1 VSIVEE
7 SQESGHAA
15 EGGDLPLVGTRV
27 LDLTRA
33 LSGPFCTALL
43 GDLGADV
50 LKVEPLRG
58 ELCRH
63 FGPYDGAESLYFVAV
78 NRNKRSIA
86 IDMWSPSGREVLR
99 GMVGQCD
106 VLVENFRPGVLDALL
121 GEEWLKTTY
130 PELIVTSI
138 SGFGHVG
145 PRKGEACFD
154 QIAQGMGG
162 FMSLTGTT
170 ATGPMRSGIPL
181 ADILS
186 GMFAA
191 LGVCASLAGS
201 RRGQSVHT
209 SLLESILAVLTFQG
223 QQYLS
228 LGEVPE
234 PAGNDHPVTVPYG
247 VFRTADQPIN
257 LAASTDAQWTS
268 LCDVI
273 GAPELATD
281 ERFATPR
288 KRFEHKPDLIP
299 EIDARLALKGATEWM
314 ELLTQASI
322 PCGPINDL
330 SRTFA
335 EPQLKALDVVQEVTH
350 SVLGKIP
357 VARGPIWIGGS
368 APHVR
373 RAAPMLGEHTV
384 EILAECGH
392 SAEDIERLIDEGIV
406 ATAAESREP
415 AVQSSPA
422 E

>member
-1 VSIVEE
+1 VSDIDNRPDPVQGEE
-7 SQESGHAA
+7 EA
-15 EGGDLPLVGTRV
+15 DLPLSGTRV

-50 LKVEPLRG
+50 AKVEPLRG
-58 ELCRH
+58 ELCRQ
-63 FGPYDGAESLYFVAV
+63 FGPYQGSESLYFVAV

-86 IDMWSPSGREVLR
+86 VDMWSESGRELLKS
-99 GMVGQCD
+99 MVGQCD

-121 GEEWLKTTY
+121 GEQWLKDEH
-130 PELIVTSI
+130 PDVIVTSI

-145 PRKGEACFD
+145 PRSGEACFD

-162 FMSLTGTT
+162 FMSLTGTQES
-170 ATGPMRSGIPL
+170 GPMRSGIPL

-191 LGVCASLAGS
+191 LGVCASLAGR

-209 SLLESILAVLTFQG
+209 SLLEGILAVLTFQG

-247 VFRTADQPIN
+247 VFPTADQRIN
-257 LAASTDAQWTS
+257 LAAATDAQWKG
-268 LCDVI
+268 LCEVI

-288 KRFEHKPDLIP
+288 SRFQNKGALNRQ
-299 EIDARLALKGATEWM
+299 IDAKLALKPATEW
-314 ELLTQASI
+314 LAALKAAHI

-330 SRTFA
+330 SQTFA
-335 EPQLKALDVVQEVTH
+335 EPQVEALEVVQEVTH
-350 SVLGKIP
+350 SVLGNVP
-357 VARGPIWIGGS
+357 VTRGPVWIGGS
-368 APHVR
+368 APRVR
-373 RAAPMLGEHTV
+373 RAAPMLGEHTA
-384 EILAECGH
+384 EILSEWGH
-392 SAEDIERLIDEGIV
+392 TQDAIDRLIDQGTV
-406 ATAAESREP
+406 TTAARPQETVAQGGP
-415 AVQSSPA
+415 AA
-422 E
+422 

>member
-1 VSIVEE
+1 MSTVEE
-7 SQESGHAA
+7 RHEPDQATA
-15 EGGDLPLVGTRV
+15 GGQLPLVGTRV

-63 FGPYDGAESLYFVAV
+63 FGPYDGEESLYFVAV

-86 IDMWSPSGREVLR
+86 IDMWSPAGRDVLR
-99 GMVGQCD
+99 TIVGQCD

-121 GEEWLKTTY
+121 GEEWLKTTH
-130 PELIVTSI
+130 PELIVAAI

-145 PRKGEACFD
+145 PRRGEACFD

-162 FMSLTGTT
+162 FMSLTGTPES
-170 ATGPMRSGIPL
+170 GPMRSGIPL
-181 ADILS
+181 SDILS

-191 LGVCASLAGS
+191 LGVCASLAGD
-201 RRGQSVHT
+201 RRGQSVNT

-247 VFRTADQPIN
+247 VFQTADQPIN
-257 LAASTDAQWTS
+257 LAASTDGQWTS
-268 LCDVI
+268 LCELI

-288 KRFEHKPDLIP
+288 KRFENKPELIP
-299 EIDARLALKGATEWM
+299 ELDTRLALKPASEWM
-314 ELLTQASI
+314 ELLTAASI

-330 SRTFA
+330 AQTFA
-335 EPQLKALDVVQEVTH
+335 EPQLKALGVVQEVTH
-350 SVLGKIP
+350 SVLGTIP
-357 VARGPIWIGGS
+357 VARGPLWIGG
-368 APHVR
+368 AATDVR
-373 RAAPMLGEHTV
+373 RAAPMLGEHTI
-384 EILAECGH
+384 EILSECGH
-392 SAEDIERLIDEGIV
+392 SPEAIERLIDDGIV
-406 ATAAESREP
+406 ATAVPGHEP
-415 AVQSSPA
+415 ALQSADA